1 MCASSSRPIAPA
13 PSPGAEETAIVH
25 RSSANS
31 SLSSK
36 SGIKRASTA
45 CQSCKQIK
53 RKCDQQHPCSNC
65 IKTGTDCIYDQ
76 AQDGRRRAARKRN
89 VEELE
94 LKRDALDTILESL
107 RDPDDDNVQN
117 LLRLIRSNAPLD
129 EIIQCASVNN
139 QYISEDQLASLAVAV
154 DSGLSR
160 KPMLSINALCDIPL
174 IKVPARP
181 WTNVTNDDDLVSHL
195 ISIYF
200 TWFNPIYPVVARELF
215 VAHMTAGDPNRQP
228 LAVAL
233 TIIGKDRISTSYID
247 QMNDMAADLVFGA
260 QRADSALQSLDMQK
274 SLRLAI
280 WSLYELSVIT
290 FMRTRSYNTPAVDR
304 ARVVDD
310 VFKFD
315 SNWFPYP
322 ESEPVSAVDFETC
335 ANLQYDLHVLSAD
348 IASYLFDSKDRRHVL
363 NDNLGDFDRRLK
375 TFAACLPQPDDD
387 QKLNPYIM
395 DINLSYHSLR
405 NALFNFFKSDESPT
419 DGSWRSKE
427 TERYAREQCILSARA
442 ASGLFKV
449 YLQRYGSRSFTIGMP
464 QVAVSMAYMLI
475 EELDEP
481 EIQDL
486 FHDMCLIITATA
498 RKWFIMRGHARMLFI
513 TAEQK
518 KQVIPERTRRILS
531 RIALDSWGPDS
542 HKFFETSKYPNYA
555 LARGDDPRI
564 AAMGDLLERWRDFG
578 LEPTMA
584 DTTPG
589 TELDRAR
596 RGFAQ
601 EH

>member
-1 MCASSSRPIAPA
+1 
-13 PSPGAEETAIVH
+13 
-25 RSSANS
+25 
-31 SLSSK
+31 
-36 SGIKRASTA
+36 
-45 CQSCKQIK
+45 
-53 RKCDQQHPCSNC
+53 
-65 IKTGTDCIYDQ
+65 
-76 AQDGRRRAARKRN
+76 
-89 VEELE
+89 
-94 LKRDALDTILESL
+94 
-107 RDPDDDNVQN
+107 
-117 LLRLIRSNAPLD
+117 
-129 EIIQCASVNN
+129 
-139 QYISEDQLASLAVAV
+139 
-154 DSGLSR
+154 
-160 KPMLSINALCDIPL
+160 
-174 IKVPARP
+174 
-181 WTNVTNDDDLVSHL
+181 
-195 ISIYF
+195 
-200 TWFNPIYPVVARELF
+200 
-215 VAHMTAGDPNRQP
+215 
-228 LAVAL
+228 
-233 TIIGKDRISTSYID
+233 
-247 QMNDMAADLVFGA
+247 
-260 QRADSALQSLDMQK
+260 MQK

-405 NALFNFFKSDESPT
+405 NALFNFFKSDEPPT

-427 TERYAREQCILSARA
+427 IERYAREQCILSARA

-513 TAEQK
+513 TAQQK

-555 LARGDDPRI
+555 LARGDDPRT
-564 AAMGDLLERWRDFG
+564 ATMGDLLERWRDFG